1 MFNKTTFTINYS
13 LLITQLESILLK
25 MPKENKTVL
34 IIDQVHNNIND
45 MNLLL
50 DFSFKT
56 YTSIIFTINKE
67 LNDNTTFEY
76 ISSISDIIF
85 SFRHNESGF
94 SKDVDGLLGV
104 QLLFPGVDSTGYSKQ
119 NLLIRYSL
127 KDNGIKFFSH
137 LTI

>member
-13 LLITQLESILLK
+13 LLITQLESVLLK

-50 DFSFKT
+50 DFSFKMN
-56 YTSIIFTINKE
+56 TSIIFTINKE

-76 ISSISDIIF
+76 ISYISDIVF

-119 NLLIRYSL
+119 NLLIRYSF

>member
-1 MFNKTTFTINYS
+1 
-13 LLITQLESILLK
+13 

-56 YTSIIFTINKE
+56 NTSIIFTINKE

-76 ISSISDIIF
+76 ISYISDILF